1 MKKSLFGYNIS
12 EADITLNALREE
24 NESLNASII
33 ALKTQIKNS
42 TSEENV
48 KLSLLQNEIIKNKEA
63 LQNALDEKRV
73 LLSQIAVL
81 SGDAGELRKENE
93 ALRSEMATRAQA
105 TETRVAD
112 EASDVDADTLT
123 GNVEASAAE
132 TSRESDKAPSQK
144 TTVAF
149 HRQLQHHTQKQQ
161 NVSSVAS
168 SAKASVPPKQRQKP
182 KNVPGLGSEGQQ
194 GHFVSA
200 VLKDIAGVSKKITRE
215 GQNITKSIK
224 RTSPKK

>member
-12 EADITLNALREE
+12 EANITLNALREE

-42 TSEENV
+42 ASEENAKV
-48 KLSLLQNEIIKNKEA
+48 SLLENEIIKNKEA
-63 LQNALDEKRV
+63 LQNATDEKRA

-81 SGDAGELRKENE
+81 SSDVTELRKENE
-93 ALRSEMATRAQA
+93 TLRAEKAARVQTSETRA
-105 TETRVAD
+105 AD
-112 EASDVDADTLT
+112 KGLDVDAETVT
-123 GNVEASAAE
+123 GNMEVSAAE
-132 TSRESDKAPSQK
+132 TSREADKAPSQT

-149 HRQLQHHTQKQQ
+149 HKQLPHPAPKQQ
-161 NVSSVAS
+161 PVSSVVS
-168 SAKASVPPKQRQKP
+168 SVKASVPPKQRQKP

-194 GHFVSA
+194 GHFISA

-215 GQNITKSIK
+215 GQNIAKNMK
-224 RTSPKK
+224 RTPPKR